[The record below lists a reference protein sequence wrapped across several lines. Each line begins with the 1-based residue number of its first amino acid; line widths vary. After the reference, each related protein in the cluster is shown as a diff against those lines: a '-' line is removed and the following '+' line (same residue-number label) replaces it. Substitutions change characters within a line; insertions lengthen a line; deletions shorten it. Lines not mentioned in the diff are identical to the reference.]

1 MICQIWVR
9 SFAYTLDISHF
20 RCSWPVIYFAR
31 TFLVS
36 NEMKFKKRRIL
47 QEDESRPVERK
58 TTFDARVPFHRSSH
72 EWSRAVYPGVQVTL
86 CICGERRGPN
96 SPPVSAFRGEPMI
109 YIIDSSS
116 NSTNSRLGRPCLC
129 VLWHAVL
136 PINRVIVFVLAEF
149 RCSGWKTRVPK
160 AEAFCGLH
168 VQLNLCGIE
177 NGGLQCREKSR
188 RKRKSRKSI

>member
-86 CICGERRGPN
+86 CICGERRGRV
-96 SPPVSAFRGEPMI
+96 SRRADDLHHRFLVEFYQFSARPPVPLRPLTRRVADQPCDRLCSCRISMFRVK
-109 YIIDSSS
+109 DSRTESGGF
-116 NSTNSRLGRPCLC
+116 LRPPRATEL
-129 VLWHAVL
+129 VRYREW
-136 PINRVIVFVLAEF
+136 RV
-149 RCSGWKTRVPK
+149 TM
-160 AEAFCGLH
+160 
-168 VQLNLCGIE
+168 
-177 NGGLQCREKSR
+177 
-188 RKRKSRKSI
+188 SRKIEKEKKISKIDLM

>member
-1 MICQIWVR
+1 M
-9 SFAYTLDISHF
+9 DISHF

-36 NEMKFKKRRIL
+36 NEIKFKKRRIL

-72 EWSRAVYPGVQVTL
+72 EWSRAIYPGVQVTL

-96 SPPVSAFRGEPMI
+96 SPPVFAFRGEPMI

-129 VLWHAVL
+129 VLCHAVL
-136 PINRVIVFVLAEF
+136 PINRVCDRLCSCRISMF
-149 RCSGWKTRVPK
+149 RVKDSRTESGDFLRPPRATELVRYREWRVTM
-160 AEAFCGLH
+160 
-168 VQLNLCGIE
+168 
-177 NGGLQCREKSR
+177 
-188 RKRKSRKSI
+188 SRKIEKEKKISKIDLM